1 MKSRSKSVLTLS
13 LVGLVLI
20 LGAYHF
26 TREYANEML
35 EPLNRR
41 DNWQSHVAADPTWVL
56 EHKTV
61 KTYKKNRPL
70 PWSSTPIPDEVK
82 AAMDKLNAARVPQDD
97 PELIRLIRDYYIE
110 PPSLLPCNLKYPHRE
125 DFSKGQSPFVDSRLG
140 HMVSKI

>member
-26 TREYANEML
+26 TREYANEMF

-41 DNWQSHVAADPTWVL
+41 DSSPNHVAADPTWVL

-61 KTYKKNRPL
+61 KTYKKNKPL
-70 PWSSTPIPDEVK
+70 PWSSTSIPDDVK
-82 AAMDKLNAARVPQDD
+82 AAMDKLNAARVPQDN

-110 PPSLLPCNLKYPHRE
+110 PPSLLPYNLKYPHRE